1 MNNTSI
7 CYGANNYIDI
17 LYFLS
22 HSVIHPHIDRLTF
35 SCSSEIVNPEEISFS
50 VLEDNS
56 YISKSGSRIKG
67 VAYKRIRI

>member
-1 MNNTSI
+1 MYNTSI

-35 SCSSEIVNPEEISFS
+35 SCNSIIDKPEEILFS
-50 VLEDNS
+50 VLNDNG
-56 YISKSGSRIKG
+56 YACKYDRWIE
-67 VAYKRIRI
+67 